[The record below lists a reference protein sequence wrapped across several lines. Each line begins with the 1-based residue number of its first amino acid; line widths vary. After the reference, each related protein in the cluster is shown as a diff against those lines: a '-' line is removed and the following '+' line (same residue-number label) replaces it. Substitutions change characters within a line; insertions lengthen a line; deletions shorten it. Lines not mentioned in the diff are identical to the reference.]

1 MQSGWDRLDK
11 KCLTIKSRPKQQ
23 RGQDSKGEVIF
34 ALFDSEKFVAETV
47 TGTTKARRRR
57 KK

>member
-1 MQSGWDRLDK
+1 
-11 KCLTIKSRPKQQ
+11 LTIKSRPKQQ